1 MPLQGPT
8 KSTIVTA
15 LCLLMAGAGCLKR
28 REMIEVRPDGGAAM
42 KLEFE
47 GSQEDLLGPTALPT
61 AADGWRVS
69 RSTGKRAD
77 EEVHVYTASADFAPG
92 AVPPA
97 GYGDAG
103 GVHLTFPT
111 EIHRE
116 VRPDGVYL
124 RFRRVYEPRPYAR
137 TQYWNDRYIDDD
149 IRKISEKPIDSLDQE
164 ERTKL
169 LQAFANVQSH
179 QQLEALAL
187 AVSAATPDVPIES
200 RLAARARLLDIYER
214 FDYAGLADS
223 IRGLSEDEANAKIVQ
238 VGESIPKDADLAYID
253 TLATTAKLD
262 ARQIDA
268 LRASLEQERLRRRV
282 TDALRSQSFQIE
294 LTLPGEVVASN
305 ADQVEDGKLQWEFD
319 GRAFCDRPYELVAI
333 SKLNATPTPADDAN
347 RAESR

>member
-1 MPLQGPT
+1 MPLQRNT
-8 KSTIVTA
+8 KTTIVAA

-42 KLEFE
+42 VLEFE
-47 GSQEDLLGPTALPT
+47 GSQEDLAGPTALPT

-69 RSTGKRAD
+69 QSKGKRANED
-77 EEVHVYTASADFAPG
+77 VHIYTASADFAPG
-92 AVPPA
+92 AALPS

-116 VRPDGVYL
+116 ERPDGVYL
-124 RFRRVYEPRPYAR
+124 RFRRIYEPRPYAR

-149 IRKISEKPIDSLDQE
+149 IRKISEKPIDGLNQD

-169 LQAFANVQSH
+169 LHAFANVQSH
-179 QQLEALAL
+179 QQLEALAM

-200 RLAARARLLDIYER
+200 RLAARARLLDVYER

-223 IRGLSEDEANAKIVQ
+223 IKGLSEEEANAKIVQ
-238 VGESIPKDADLAYID
+238 IGEAIPKDADQAYID
-253 TLATTAKLD
+253 TLATMAKLD
-262 ARQIDA
+262 AHQLAA
-268 LRASLEQERLRRRV
+268 LRASLEQERLRRRI
-282 TDALRSQSFQIE
+282 TDASRSQTFQIE
-294 LTLPGEVVASN
+294 LTMPGEIVATN
-305 ADQVEDGKLQWEFD
+305 ADQVEDGGLKWEFD

-333 SKLNATPTPADDAN
+333 SKLSAAPAQADDTN
-347 RAESR
+347 KAESR